1 MTLMFKSFYFF
12 LFFCLIQVANP
23 AIAQR
28 YGTAMGIRFGNSEL
42 SRTIGLSMQ
51 QRVLERVTLEA
62 ILQSDFSRNTNFSL
76 LAERHRPIIS
86 KRFNYYY
93 GGGIALGREESF
105 IKNEE
110 TMQIDHT
117 YGNSTVGV
125 DLIGGVELTVANAVI
140 SLDYKPNIN
149 LAGRSEFY
157 RGQVGISART
167 VLVKSKEQ
175 KKKQRQRQKAK
186 RSGKKQP
193 VKPFSDLFKKK

>member
-1 MTLMFKSFYFF
+1 MFKFFYFF
-12 LFFCLIQVANP
+12 LFFCLFQVAIP

-42 SRTIGLSMQ
+42 SRTVGLSVQ

-93 GGGIALGREESF
+93 GGGIGFGKEESF

-125 DLIGGVELTVANAVI
+125 DLIAGVELTVANAVI

-186 RSGKKQP
+186 RSGKKQT